1 MYADKKG
8 FKMLGLIKKFSLKK
22 NKENLRDAM
31 EDLLEEIPDNP
42 NSDLKQEHDLF
53 ANILNLKDLR
63 ATDLMVPRADII
75 AIPDKK
81 SLQDLAQLMITNGKS
96 RIPVYKDT
104 LDNII
109 GIAHGRDVLEYMS
122 VEKNIKI
129 SEIIDKDVVFISPAM
144 RALDLLKEMQLK
156 RTHLVLVVD
165 EYGGIDGLV
174 TDQDLIEK
182 IVGELEDNHDFDAEP
197 QLILMENGSFD
208 ADAKFPLEEIEN
220 KIGAFLTEEE
230 KENVDTI
237 GGLAFYLLGRVPLK
251 GEVIVHSSGLKM
263 RINAATPR
271 QVIKLTIYPVSKN

>member
-1 MYADKKG
+1 
-8 FKMLGLIKKFSLKK
+8 
-22 NKENLRDAM
+22 
-31 EDLLEEIPDNP
+31 
-42 NSDLKQEHDLF
+42 
-53 ANILNLKDLR
+53 
-63 ATDLMVPRADII
+63 MVPRADII
-75 AIPDKK
+75 AISDKK

-197 QLILMENGSFD
+197 QLMLMENGSFD

-220 KIGAFLTEEE
+220 EIGEFLTEEE
-230 KENVDTI
+230 TENVDTI

-271 QVIKLTIYPVSKN
+271 QVIKLTIYPVSKTSEKAK